1 MLLTP
6 LALKLAAGAVSGVFV
21 GFTLGLVG
29 GGGSVLAVPL
39 LVYFVG
45 VPDPHVAIGTSAM
58 AVAANAVA
66 SLAHHARSRTIK
78 WRCAAVFAS
87 FGALGALLGSTLGK
101 RINGEELLA
110 FFGLLML
117 VVGVLMFKNRGGTGY
132 PQVRLNRENFP
143 RLALTGAATGTL
155 SGFFGIGGGFL
166 IVPGLMFAAD
176 LPIINAIGSS
186 LVSVTAFGVT
196 TAGNYALSGLVDWAL
211 AGVILAGGVLGGR
224 LGSRTARRLAAERGA
239 LAAIFSGVIV
249 AVAIYVIW
257 RSIGALVA

>member
-1 MLLTP
+1 MLTP
-6 LALKLAAGAVSGVFV
+6 FVLTLAAGTVSGLLV

-45 VPDPHVAIGTSAM
+45 VADPHIAIGTSAV

-78 WRCAAVFAS
+78 WRCASVFAA
-87 FGALGALLGSTLGK
+87 FGTAGALLGSTLGK
-101 RINGEELLA
+101 KINGEELLA
-110 FFGLLML
+110 LFGLLML
-117 VVGVLMFKNRGGTGY
+117 VVGALMFKNRSGEGY

-143 RLALTGAATGTL
+143 RLAATGAATGAL

-166 IVPGLMFAAD
+166 VVPGLMFAAD

-186 LVSVTAFGVT
+186 LVSVTAFGIT
-196 TAGNYALSGLVDWAL
+196 TAGNYALSGLVDWPL
-211 AGVILAGGVLGGR
+211 AGAILGGGVIGGR
-224 LGSRTARRLAAERGA
+224 LGSMAARRLAAERGA
-239 LAAIFSGVIV
+239 LAMIFAAVIV
-249 AVAIYVIW
+249 AVALYVIW
-257 RSIGALVA
+257 RSLHTLTG

>member
-1 MLLTP
+1 MVTP
-6 LALKLAAGAVSGVFV
+6 LVVTLVAGGLSGVLV

-45 VPDPHVAIGTSAM
+45 VSDPHVAIGTSAV
-58 AVAANAVA
+58 AVAANALA
-66 SLAHHARSRTIK
+66 SLAHHAHSRTIK
-78 WRCAAVFAS
+78 WRCASVFAA
-87 FGALGALLGSTLGK
+87 FGVVGALIGSTLGK
-101 RINGEELLA
+101 RMNGEELLA
-110 FFGLLML
+110 LFGLLML
-117 VVGVLMFKNRGGTGY
+117 VVGALMFRNRGGVGY

-143 RLALTGAATGTL
+143 RLAATGMATGAL

-196 TAGNYALSGLVDWAL
+196 TAGNYALSGFVDWAL
-211 AGVILAGGVLGGR
+211 AGTILAGGVLGGR
-224 LGSRTARRLAAERGA
+224 LGSKAARRLAAERGA
-239 LAAIFSGVIV
+239 LAVIFAGVII
-249 AVAIYVIW
+249 AVALYVIW
-257 RSIGALVA
+257 RSIGALM